1 MTLHLHPWEIL
12 PIVLYLGFLLF
23 LGLRSNSHKNL
34 DDFVLGSRLLTL
46 PAFVATLVTTW
57 YGGILGIGEFTY
69 LYGLSNWLVFGVPY
83 YIFAI
88 LFAFFLAPK
97 IRSSGMLSIPDQFF
111 KNYGRRSGF
120 LGTVFTFFMTL
131 PAAYVLM
138 LGLLIQVFSGWPL
151 WICIV
156 LGAFFSM
163 VYVLTGGFRAVVRT
177 DKFQFVLMF
186 GGFLILFFIL
196 LSRYGG
202 LNFLRENL
210 PPLHL
215 APLGGHSWQYIL
227 VWFFIASWTFIDP
240 GFHQRCYAAKSP
252 ATAKTGILWSVFFWF
267 VFDFLTTSTGLYARA
282 LITGLN
288 NPALS
293 FPVLS
298 HSILPPLFSG
308 LFFTGLLATI
318 MSTVDS
324 LSLLSAI
331 TIGYD
336 FLDKFPKTTRRTID
350 AVKSG
355 LIITAIISILVAILI
370 PSVVQIWYVLGTLF
384 IPPMLLPL
392 VACYYPRIRPAP
404 RWILFNL
411 VLSFSTSLVFL
422 LLSIINS
429 PSLSEIQYFLGI
441 QPMYPGLGVSIII
454 FILGNLTRNRG

>member
-1 MTLHLHPWEIL
+1 MTLQLHPLEIL

-23 LGLRSNSHKNL
+23 LGLRSKSHKNL

-111 KNYGRRSGF
+111 KNYGRSSGF

-138 LGLLIQVFSGWPL
+138 LGLLIQIFSGWPL
-151 WICIV
+151 WVCVI
-156 LGAFFSM
+156 LGALFSM

-177 DKFQFVLMF
+177 DKFQFILMF

-196 LSRYGG
+196 FSRYGG
-202 LNFLRENL
+202 LDFLQENL
-210 PPLHL
+210 PAFHL
-215 APLGGHSWQYIL
+215 SPLGGHSWQYIL

-240 GFHQRCYAAKSP
+240 GFYQRCYAAKSP

-282 LITGLN
+282 LFTDLN

-298 HSILPPLFSG
+298 HTILPPLLSG
-308 LFFTGLLATI
+308 LFLTGLLATI

-336 FLDKFPKTTRRTID
+336 FLGKFRSGQRSPID
-350 AVKSG
+350 AVRTG
-355 LIITAIISILVAILI
+355 LVITAIISILVAVLI

-392 VACYYPRIRPAP
+392 IACYFPRIRPAP
-404 RWILFNL
+404 PWTLLNL
-411 VLSFSTSLVFL
+411 YLSFFASFFFL
-422 LLSIINS
+422 LFSILKS
-429 PSLSEIQYFLGI
+429 P
-441 QPMYPGLGVSIII
+441 
-454 FILGNLTRNRG
+454 